1 MNKTTYKVYG
11 ILTVLCLILA
21 AFLTWAMSSVSGGA
35 ASALGIG
42 ALLTGAVFTFC
53 FGKLIREKDI
63 TTD

>member
-1 MNKTTYKVYG
+1 MKKKNNLIYG

-21 AFLTWAMSSVSGGA
+21 AFLTWAMSRVSGGA

-53 FGKLIREKDI
+53 FGKLIREKDS